1 MSIIK
6 AIGSV
11 LNYFFKET
19 DVTEAA
25 KDELHEVFENLSMCG
40 VVKQSGNG
48 FTFVDV
54 EDRYVTDGVKVIKK
68 FGFDAPPYFGG
79 GLVGAHIT
87 VMDEDK
93 SKGVAVKDMLGTE
106 VYFTLLGFNIVKPKG
121 VWEERELFLLLFKAD
136 VLDEIREEA
145 GLQKRKYPF
154 HITIGTG

>member
-1 MSIIK
+1 M
-6 AIGSV
+6 
-11 LNYFFKET
+11 
-19 DVTEAA
+19 TEAA
-25 KDELHEVFENLSMCG
+25 KDELHELFENLSMCG

-54 EDRYVTDGVKVIKK
+54 EDRYVTEGVKVIKK
-68 FGFDAPPYFGG
+68 CGFDAPPYFGG

-121 VWEERELFLLLFKAD
+121 VWAERELFLLLVKAD
-136 VLDEIREEA
+136 VLDEIRKEA
-145 GLQKRKYPF
+145 GLRRRSTLFTLLGQFTNQR
-154 HITIGTG
+154 